1 MKKKTTKHTPKRK
14 GGAKVRRVTVTFYDT
29 KPRDQL
35 ICYFLDRKGVSTS
48 EALHSTLLECALQNA
63 RDMAKEVYGL
73 PESSIKYLTPAQL
86 LTILNGEWVS
96 ENKQASTVVKETTY
110 LPPSMPKQVITRG
123 QHNEEDN
130 DGNDGYGIDDL

>member
-1 MKKKTTKHTPKRK
+1 MKKKTTKHIPKCK
-14 GGAKVRRVTVTFYDT
+14 GGAKVRRVTLTFYTET
-29 KPRDQL
+29 KPRDKL
-35 ICYFLDRKGVSTS
+35 ICYFLDGKGVSTS

-96 ENKQASTVVKETTY
+96 ENKQASAVVKETTY
-110 LPPSMPKQVITRG
+110 LPPSMPKQTTRG
-123 QHNEEDN
+123 QSNEDE
-130 DGNDGYGIDDL
+130 GNDDSYGINDF

>member
-1 MKKKTTKHTPKRK
+1 MKKKTTKHIPKRK
-14 GGAKVRRVTVTFYDT
+14 GGAKVRRVTVTFYTET

-73 PESSIKYLTPAQL
+73 PEGSIKYLTPAQL

-96 ENKQASTVVKETTY
+96 ENKQASTVVKETNC
-110 LPPSMPKQVITRG
+110 LPPSMPKQTTRG
-123 QHNEEDN
+123 QSNEED
-130 DGNDGYGIDDL
+130 DNDGYGIDDL

>member
-86 LTILNGEWVS
+86 LTILNGEWAS

-130 DGNDGYGIDDL
+130 DGYGIDDL

>member
-1 MKKKTTKHTPKRK
+1 MKKKPTKHIPKRK

-96 ENKQASTVVKETTY
+96 ENKQASAVVKETTY
-110 LPPSMPKQVITRG
+110 LPPSMPKQTTRG
-123 QHNEEDN
+123 QSNEDE
-130 DGNDGYGIDDL
+130 GNDDSYGINDF

>member
-14 GGAKVRRVTVTFYDT
+14 GGAKVRRVTVTLYTET

-35 ICYFLDRKGVSTS
+35 ICYFLDTNGVSTS

-86 LTILNGEWVS
+86 LTILNGEWAS

-123 QHNEEDN
+123 QPNEDEDN
-130 DGNDGYGIDDL
+130 SNYGINDF